1 MDNIPSSYHQGLVTA
16 TTVVLAFSLAFIRYW
31 SFEAEGTW
39 WWAAIISEVL
49 LVFSIIIQVYVL
61 ARALNLKNNNTVAYS
76 KSVKWF
82 MIAISILI
90 LAVLFSAILY
100 SETYHK

>member
-1 MDNIPSSYHQGLVTA
+1 MDNIPSNYHQGLVTA

-31 SFEAEGTW
+31 SFEADGTW

-49 LVFSIIIQVYVL
+49 LVLSIITQVYVL
-61 ARALNLKNNNTVAYS
+61 ARALNLKNNNTVEYS

-82 MIAISILI
+82 IISISTLI
-90 LAVLFSAILY
+90 IAVLFSTLR
-100 SETYHK
+100 